1 MIAKLKKIPQFF
13 KEVNEE
19 LKKVNWTTRQD
30 LIGAAV
36 VVVIISAILT
46 LYIFAIDMGLAKLM
60 KIIVG

>member
-36 VVVIISAILT
+36 VVVIISTILT

>member
-1 MIAKLKKIPQFF
+1 MLAKFKKIPQFF

-19 LKKVNWTTRQD
+19 LKKVNWTTRKD

-36 VVVIISAILT
+36 VVVIVSAILT
-46 LYIFAIDMGLAKLM
+46 VYIFAIDICLAKLM